1 MMKASPQIHSL
12 YIANLAGEP
21 MIQIERANIIA
32 GEGIAGDRY
41 AAGRG
46 AFSTN
51 NPKIRHV
58 SLIALSGITDANRQL
73 LANQYDL
80 FDEGDTRRNI
90 VINHLSA
97 DELNSLVGATF
108 YLGDLAFKGTE
119 LCVPCQRPAQ
129 LLSRSDFINAFEA
142 RGGIRAEA
150 LTSGVLN
157 TRDLL
162 TLTIAKEK

>member
-32 GEGIAGDRY
+32 GEGITGDRY

-51 NPKIRHV
+51 KPKIRHV
-58 SLIALSGITDANRQL
+58 SLITLSGIADANRQL

-80 FDEGDTRRNI
+80 FDESDTRRNI

-97 DELNSLVGATF
+97 NELNSLVSKTF
-108 YLGDLAFKGTE
+108 YLGGLVFKGTE
-119 LCVPCQRPAQ
+119 LCVPCQRPAK
-129 LLSRSDFINAFEA
+129 LLSRPDFINAFEA

-150 LTSGVLN
+150 LTSGILN
-157 TRDLL
+157 TGDLL
-162 TLTIAKEK
+162 TLAIAK